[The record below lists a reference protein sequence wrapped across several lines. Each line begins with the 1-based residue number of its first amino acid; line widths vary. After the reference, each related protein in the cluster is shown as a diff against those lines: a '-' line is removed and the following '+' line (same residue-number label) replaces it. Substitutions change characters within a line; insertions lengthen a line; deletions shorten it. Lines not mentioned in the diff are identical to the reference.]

1 MPSGSGS
8 VQTWPRL
15 LLRVEG
21 AALFAS
27 TVYAYSRLPAR
38 SSWYTF
44 AALLLLPD
52 LGMVGYLVPS
62 SSSSSSSTSSSS
74 TTGSTGG
81 TKGTSGTGTATTTTT
96 TTVGAAIY
104 NALHTETPPIMLLCV
119 ALARGGRDGTVAT
132 GWALVWLAHIGMD
145 RMFGFGLKYGTGF
158 GDTHLGR
165 IG

>member
-1 MPSGSGS
+1 MSSGSGS

-27 TVYAYSRLPAR
+27 TVYAYSRLPSR

-62 SSSSSSSTSSSS
+62 SSSSS

-81 TKGTSGTGTATTTTT
+81 TSGPAATTT

-119 ALARGGRDGTVAT
+119 ALARGGRDGTMAT